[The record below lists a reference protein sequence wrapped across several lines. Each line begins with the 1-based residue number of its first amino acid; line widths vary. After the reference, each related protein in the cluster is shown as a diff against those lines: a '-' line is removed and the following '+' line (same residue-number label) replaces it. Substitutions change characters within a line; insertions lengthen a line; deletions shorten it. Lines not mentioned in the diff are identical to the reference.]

1 MSEMCDRNIEGN
13 ENFPH
18 LHAMSTAA
26 EMPMV
31 LSRNVHTKMAIRGA
45 MIEHI
50 SPPKGT
56 FLKMIFS
63 YSQGG
68 RSVSPERLIT
78 PSFLSSGWIMIIIA
92 LHGIF
97 MLLWI
102 MMTATT
108 ACDDDEED
116 DPYNAS
122 VQCCC
127 CGGSMTMSWCND
139 WDWLFSNGPK
149 THQKC
154 LFSGLKIF
162 SAVAMWTFYWQQ
174 GYVDFLPSF
183 LSNIHRSNEPTAMRH
198 TEKKSQNLKE
208 KTMKALYVPWAH

>member
-45 MIEHI
+45 MIDTY
-50 SPPKGT
+50 PLPKGT
-56 FLKMIFS
+56 FLKMIFLFPRWEICFP
-63 YSQGG
+63 GT
-68 RSVSPERLIT
+68 IT

-97 MLLWI
+97 R
-102 MMTATT
+102 
-108 ACDDDEED
+108 
-116 DPYNAS
+116 
-122 VQCCC
+122 
-127 CGGSMTMSWCND
+127 
-139 WDWLFSNGPK
+139 LFSNGPK

-174 GYVDFLPSF
+174 GYSAFFPEQHPPIQWA
-183 LSNIHRSNEPTAMRH
+183 NCHEAHR
-198 TEKKSQNLKE
+198 KKSQNLKE

>member
-13 ENFPH
+13 EHFPH

-78 PSFLSSGWIMIIIA
+78 PSFLSSGWIVIIIA

-102 MMTATT
+102 MMAATT

-127 CGGSMTMSWCND
+127 CGGSMTMSWRND

-154 LFSGLKIF
+154 LFFRPKDLF
-162 SAVAMWTFYWQQ
+162 RCC
-174 GYVDFLPSF
+174 YVDFLSTARVCG
-183 LSNIHRSNEPTAMRH
+183 LSAFFPEQHPPIQRANCHEAHR
-198 TEKKSQNLKE
+198 KKSQNLKE